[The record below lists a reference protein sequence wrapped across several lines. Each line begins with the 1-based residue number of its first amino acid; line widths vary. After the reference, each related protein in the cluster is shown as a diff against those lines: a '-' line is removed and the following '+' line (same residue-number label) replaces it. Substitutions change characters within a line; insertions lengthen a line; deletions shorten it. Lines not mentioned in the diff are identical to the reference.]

1 MRALFLA
8 LLLLAGCA
16 THPPPGPPASA
27 VPDLRGTWMGT
38 WGGAPA
44 TLVVTNQDLGHGES
58 GLVLGSWHVLGQPY
72 PTATGVLTST
82 VNGQMVSTH
91 MNGLISDSGAGPVLT
106 VQARST
112 TAGDQWIRLRLVGR
126 ERLEG
131 TGESQLNWGPQG
143 PVQLVRQRPG

>member
-1 MRALFLA
+1 MRAVVLA

-16 THPPPGPPASA
+16 THPQPGPPASV
-27 VPDLRGTWMGT
+27 VPDLRGTWTGT

-44 TLVVTNQDLGHGES
+44 TLVVTDQDLGHGES
-58 GLVLGSWHVLGQPY
+58 GLVLGSWHVLGQLY

-91 MNGLISDSGAGPVLT
+91 MSGLFSDSGAGPILT

-112 TAGDQWIRLRLVGR
+112 AAGDQWIQLRLVGGD
-126 ERLEG
+126 RLEG
-131 TGESQLNWGPQG
+131 TGESQLDWGPQG
-143 PVQLVRQRPG
+143 PVQLVRRRPG